1 MLTYSFDDRGMDFLY
16 EHLYK
21 EIKNDI
27 LMGNLKA
34 HEKLPSKRT
43 LAAHLN
49 VSVVT
54 VENAYSQLLAEGY
67 IYSKPKSGFYVCDV
81 KAEDADVV
89 GVRKSYDIGVYKN
102 STRGYAAKA
111 DSVQT
116 TISDGPDVSY
126 MSGIRPKDYVAEHS
140 HVTREHVEAPD
151 QNRYFADF
159 VNNSTLSENFPFSTW
174 TKLMR
179 ETMMDDREK
188 LMKRSPSGGIFELR
202 KAIAD
207 YLYQFR
213 GMSVSPN
220 QIIVGAGTEYLYG
233 LIIQLLGRDSV
244 YGVENPGYQKIQ
256 HIYDAY
262 QVKCCYIDMDESGVN
277 IDSLEKSGADVVHIS
292 PSHHFPTGTVTPAS
306 RRYELLGWAAKQ
318 PGRYI
323 IEDEY
328 DSEFRLVGNPIPAL
342 QSIDAS
348 DKVIYMNTFSKSLS
362 STIRISYMVLPIPL
376 MVRYNH
382 VLSFYA
388 CTVSNFD
395 QYTLTRFIQEGYL
408 EKHINRMRKFYRNS
422 RDRILSCI
430 RNHRL
435 YPQVTIKEENAGLH
449 FLMEVD
455 TSYTDKEMVDRAAAA
470 GINISSLSQYC
481 HGKEQEDSHTLVIN
495 YSGIEENIIEEA
507 CDRLLESV
515 VSLTT

>member
-34 HEKLPSKRT
+34 HEKLPSKRA

-89 GVRKSYDIGVYKN
+89 GVRNACY
-102 STRGYAAKA
+102 T
-111 DSVQT
+111 
-116 TISDGPDVSY
+116 
-126 MSGIRPKDYVAEHS
+126 SGSEDHVTEHS
-140 HVTREHVEAPD
+140 HVIREHAESPG
-151 QNRYFADF
+151 QNGFFADF

-277 IDSLEKSGADVVHIS
+277 IDSLERSGADVVHIS

-318 PGRYI
+318 EGRYI

-422 RDRILSCI
+422 RNRILGCI
-430 RNHRL
+430 RSHRL

-449 FLMEVD
+449 FLMEID
-455 TSYTDKEMVDRAAAA
+455 TSYTDREMVDRAAAA

-495 YSGIEENIIEEA
+495 YSGIEEDIIEEA

-515 VSLTT
+515 VRLTT

>member
-27 LMGNLKA
+27 LIGNLKA
-34 HEKLPSKRT
+34 HEKLPSKRA

-89 GVRKSYDIGVYKN
+89 GVRNACY
-102 STRGYAAKA
+102 T
-111 DSVQT
+111 
-116 TISDGPDVSY
+116 
-126 MSGIRPKDYVAEHS
+126 SGSEDHVTEHS
-140 HVTREHVEAPD
+140 HVIREHAESPG
-151 QNRYFADF
+151 QNRFFADF

-233 LIIQLLGRDSV
+233 LIIQLLGRNSV

-277 IDSLEKSGADVVHIS
+277 IDSLERSGADVVHIS

-318 PGRYI
+318 EGRYI

-422 RDRILSCI
+422 RDRILGCI

-449 FLMEVD
+449 FLMEID
-455 TSYTDKEMVDRAAAA
+455 TSYTDREMVDRAAAA

-495 YSGIEENIIEEA
+495 YSGIEEDIIEEA

-515 VSLTT
+515 VRLTT

>member
-27 LMGNLKA
+27 LIGNLKA
-34 HEKLPSKRT
+34 HEKLPSKRA

-89 GVRKSYDIGVYKN
+89 VVRNAYDIGVYKN
-102 STRGYAAKA
+102 STSGYAAKD

-116 TISDGPDVSY
+116 TTSDGPDVSY
-126 MSGIRPKDYVAEHS
+126 MSGIRSKDYVTEHT
-140 HVTREHVEAPD
+140 HVTREHAEAPD
-151 QNRYFADF
+151 QNRFFADF

-233 LIIQLLGRDSV
+233 LIIQLLGRGSV

-318 PGRYI
+318 EGRYI

-422 RDRILSCI
+422 RDRILGCI
-430 RNHRL
+430 RSHRL

-449 FLMEVD
+449 FLMEID
-455 TSYTDKEMVDRAAAA
+455 TSYTDREMVDRAAAA

-495 YSGIEENIIEEA
+495 YSGIEEDIIEEA

-515 VSLTT
+515 VRLTT

>member
-34 HEKLPSKRT
+34 HEKLPSKST

-89 GVRKSYDIGVYKN
+89 GVRNACY
-102 STRGYAAKA
+102 T
-111 DSVQT
+111 
-116 TISDGPDVSY
+116 
-126 MSGIRPKDYVAEHS
+126 SGSEDHVTEHS
-140 HVTREHVEAPD
+140 HVIREHAESPD
-151 QNRYFADF
+151 QNRFFADF

-277 IDSLEKSGADVVHIS
+277 IDSLERSGADVVHIS

-318 PGRYI
+318 KGRYI

-422 RDRILSCI
+422 RDRILGCI
-430 RNHRL
+430 RSHRL

-449 FLMEVD
+449 FLMEID
-455 TSYTDKEMVDRAAAA
+455 TSYTDREMVDRAAAA

-495 YSGIEENIIEEA
+495 YSGIEEDIIEEA

-515 VSLTT
+515 VRLTT

>member
-34 HEKLPSKRT
+34 HEKLPSKRA

-89 GVRKSYDIGVYKN
+89 GVRNACY
-102 STRGYAAKA
+102 T
-111 DSVQT
+111 
-116 TISDGPDVSY
+116 
-126 MSGIRPKDYVAEHS
+126 SGSEDHVTEHS
-140 HVTREHVEAPD
+140 HVIREHAESPG
-151 QNRYFADF
+151 QNRFFADF

-233 LIIQLLGRDSV
+233 LIIQLLGMDSV

-277 IDSLEKSGADVVHIS
+277 IDSLERSGADVVHIS

-318 PGRYI
+318 EGRYI

-422 RDRILSCI
+422 RDRILGCI

-449 FLMEVD
+449 FLMEID
-455 TSYTDKEMVDRAAAA
+455 TSYTDREMVDRAAAA

-495 YSGIEENIIEEA
+495 YSGIEEDIIEEA

-515 VSLTT
+515 VRLTT

>member
-27 LMGNLKA
+27 LMGNLKP
-34 HEKLPSKRT
+34 HEKLPSKR
-43 LAAHLN
+43 AFAGHLN

-67 IYSKPKSGFYVCDV
+67 IYSKPKSGFYVCDI
-81 KAEDADVV
+81 KAEDSGVVSSQKKYDVNEIEDDLDGNTHTVNEHLDAV
-89 GVRKSYDIGVYKN
+89 G
-102 STRGYAAKA
+102 
-111 DSVQT
+111 Q
-116 TISDGPDVSY
+116 
-126 MSGIRPKDYVAEHS
+126 
-140 HVTREHVEAPD
+140 D
-151 QNRYFADF
+151 QFFADF

-179 ETMMDDREK
+179 EVMMDDREK
-188 LMKRSPSGGIFELR
+188 LMRRSPSGGIFELR

-262 QVKCCYIDMDESGVN
+262 QVKCCYIDMDESGIN
-277 IDSLEKSGADVVHIS
+277 IESLERSGADVVHIS

-318 PGRYI
+318 DNRYI

-328 DSEFRLVGNPIPAL
+328 DSEFRLVGSPIPAL

-382 VLSFYA
+382 ILSFYA

-408 EKHINRMRKFYRNS
+408 EKHINRMRNYYRNS
-422 RDRILSCI
+422 RDRILSCLK
-430 RNHRL
+430 NHRL
-435 YPQVTIKEENAGLH
+435 YPEIKIKEENAGLH

-455 TSYTDKEMVDRAAAA
+455 TEYTDSEMVEKAAAA

-481 HGKEQEDSHTLVIN
+481 HGTKAYEKERENSHTLVIN
-495 YSGIEENIIEEA
+495 YSGIEEDIIEEA

-515 VSLTT
+515 IYHEEGDIS

>member
-1 MLTYSFDDRGMDFLY
+1 
-16 EHLYK
+16 
-21 EIKNDI
+21 
-27 LMGNLKA
+27 
-34 HEKLPSKRT
+34 
-43 LAAHLN
+43 
-49 VSVVT
+49 
-54 VENAYSQLLAEGY
+54 
-67 IYSKPKSGFYVCDV
+67 
-81 KAEDADVV
+81 
-89 GVRKSYDIGVYKN
+89 
-102 STRGYAAKA
+102 
-111 DSVQT
+111 
-116 TISDGPDVSY
+116 
-126 MSGIRPKDYVAEHS
+126 
-140 HVTREHVEAPD
+140 
-151 QNRYFADF
+151 
-159 VNNSTLSENFPFSTW
+159 
-174 TKLMR
+174 
-179 ETMMDDREK
+179 MDDREK

-277 IDSLEKSGADVVHIS
+277 IDSLERSGADVVHIS

-318 PGRYI
+318 EGRYI

-422 RDRILSCI
+422 RDRILGCI

-449 FLMEVD
+449 FLMEID
-455 TSYTDKEMVDRAAAA
+455 TSYTDREMVDRAAAA

-495 YSGIEENIIEEA
+495 YSGIEEDIIEEA

-515 VSLTT
+515 VRLTT